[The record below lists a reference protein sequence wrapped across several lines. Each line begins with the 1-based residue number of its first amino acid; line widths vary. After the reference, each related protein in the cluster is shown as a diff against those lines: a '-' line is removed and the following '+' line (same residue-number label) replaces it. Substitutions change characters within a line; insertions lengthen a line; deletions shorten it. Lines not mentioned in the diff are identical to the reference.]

1 MAQATPA
8 TNGSPTMTE
17 PKNVPIPEPSDPTV
31 IVATTQD
38 FKNQF
43 VSTNPSEV
51 ITWANEQDGLV
62 HVSIQPAY
70 HAHG

>member
-1 MAQATPA
+1 MPELK
-8 TNGSPTMTE
+8 S
-17 PKNVPIPEPSDPTV
+17 VSIPDPSDPTV

-51 ITWANEQDGLV
+51 ITWADEQDGLV
-62 HVSIQPAY
+62 HVAIQPAY
-70 HAHG
+70 HAHD